1 MILPADAQ
9 IAAEKLTRY
18 LLVPKARN
26 DKSKWLSRAGYT
38 PENWTRLEA
47 DIRQQVLT
55 QDAEKAETNLYG
67 DVYRIIG
74 GLRGPNGRVLW
85 VVTIWMTEH
94 ETGQTKF
101 ITMYPA

>member
-1 MILPADAQ
+1 MILPADAH
-9 IAAEKLTRY
+9 IAAEKLRHY

-26 DKSKWLSRAGYT
+26 DKSKWLGRAGYT
-38 PENWTRLEA
+38 SENWDRLEV

-55 QDAEKAETNLYG
+55 QEAEKEETNLYG
-67 DVYRIIG
+67 NVYRITC
-74 GLRGPNGRVLW
+74 GLRGPNGRVLR